1 MTDHQSIPPPDLQA
15 DRKLQARAD
24 ARKLLERR
32 RQRLRIIRK
41 RAIAGSVAAF
51 AVAWAAIGFQ
61 LVTGNDPALSKTS
74 RAAAVTSTSTAA
86 QKKQQQATAT
96 SSSSGSASSA
106 ASTPSTST
114 GSSTATGSSSS
125 TSTSSSSQQVAPVTT
140 QQS

>member
-32 RQRLRIIRK
+32 RQRIRIIRK

-86 QKKQQQATAT
+86 KKKQQQATAT
-96 SSSSGSASSA
+96 SSGSASSA

-125 TSTSSSSQQVAPVTT
+125 TSTSTSSSSQQVAPVTT
-140 QQS
+140 HQS